1 MMDGRTDCWT
11 EEMKEGRKEARDG
24 IKLPGRKFSPLERY
38 DISWSEIGQDDA
50 LKMKFIKMH

>member
-1 MMDGRTDCWT
+1 MTDGWTDGWT

-38 DISWSEIGQDDA
+38 DISEIGQDNA